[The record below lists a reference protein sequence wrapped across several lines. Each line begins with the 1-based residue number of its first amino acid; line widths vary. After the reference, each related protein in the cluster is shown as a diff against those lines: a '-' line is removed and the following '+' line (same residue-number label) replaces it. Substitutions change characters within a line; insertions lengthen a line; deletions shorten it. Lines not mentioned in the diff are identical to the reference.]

1 MRGFAISSMPGI
13 GETPKPDR
21 LLARP
26 EKGRHPMK
34 MIFAIIR
41 PAKLESVKE
50 ALTEAGVTG
59 LTVLDVQGSGRQ
71 RGHVEVY
78 RGREYT
84 VNLIRKVQVQI
95 AIDDAL
101 LEKVIEII
109 RQAARTGEEGAIG
122 DGKIFVLEMPE
133 VVRIRT
139 GERGPAAL

>member
-1 MRGFAISSMPGI
+1 
-13 GETPKPDR
+13 
-21 LLARP
+21 
-26 EKGRHPMK
+26 MK

-50 ALTEAGVTG
+50 ALTEEGVTG

-95 AIDDAL
+95 AVDDGL
-101 LEKVIEII
+101 VEKVIDLI